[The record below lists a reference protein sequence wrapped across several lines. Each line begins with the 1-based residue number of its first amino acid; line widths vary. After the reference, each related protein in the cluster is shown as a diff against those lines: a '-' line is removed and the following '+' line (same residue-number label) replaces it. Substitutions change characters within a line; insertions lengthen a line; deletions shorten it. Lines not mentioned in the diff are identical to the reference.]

1 MSLPSPRSEHVLPVV
16 MFVVFVV
23 FVVFSGSARV
33 LYVR

>member
-23 FVVFSGSARV
+23 FSGSARV